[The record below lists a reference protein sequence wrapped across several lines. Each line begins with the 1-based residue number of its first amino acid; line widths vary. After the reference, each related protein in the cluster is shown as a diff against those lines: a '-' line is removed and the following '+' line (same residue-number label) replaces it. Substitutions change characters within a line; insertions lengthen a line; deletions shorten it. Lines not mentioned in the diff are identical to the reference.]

1 MKNHPFKL
9 PLYPYSNYFALIMLV
24 VIVIFMFINPETQI
38 SVAVGAIVLI
48 VAPLVYVVKHRK
60 DE

>member
-1 MKNHPFKL
+1 
-9 PLYPYSNYFALIMLV
+9 MLV

-48 VAPLVYVVKHRK
+48 VAALVYVVKHRK